1 MSKILLALLVLLSL
15 MLASAGAQSGR
26 RKLPVAGPTPTPNAS
41 PSPTPTTTEPR
52 ASQVTAE
59 KNQDYRCSNDGTLA
73 HLIDD
78 PATVKGYLPKEVD
91 TRAEILEKPDPR
103 YTEEARRAGVQ
114 GIVVLRVLLGPTGS
128 IERIRVMR
136 RLPYGLTE
144 NAIRVACEIKFKP
157 AIKAGEKVPQWIAVE
172 YGFMLSKSS
181 IYGP

>member
-1 MSKILLALLVLLSL
+1 MSKIILVLLVLLLLTS
-15 MLASAGAQSGR
+15 ASAQSGR
-26 RKLPVAGPTPTPNAS
+26 RKPPVVSPTPTPGAS
-41 PSPTPTTTEPR
+41 PSPIPTTTDLRTP
-52 ASQVTAE
+52 QVTAE
-59 KNQDYRCSNDGTLA
+59 KNQDYRCSDDGTLA

-91 TRAEILEKPDPR
+91 TRAEIIEKPDPR
-103 YTEEARRAGVQ
+103 YTEEARKAGVQ
-114 GIVVLRVLLGPTGS
+114 GIVVLRVLLSPTGS

-144 NAIRVACEIKFKP
+144 NAIRVACKIKFKP
-157 AIKAGEKVPQWIAVE
+157 AIKGGEKVPQWIAVE

>member
-1 MSKILLALLVLLSL
+1 LIRALILIILV
-15 MLASAGAQSGR
+15 SAPAFAQSGR
-26 RKLPVAGPTPTPNAS
+26 RNLPPPPAPTPTPEAKPS
-41 PSPTPTTTEPR
+41 PSPTLPSREL
-52 ASQVTAE
+52 VTAE
-59 KNQDYRCSNDGTLA
+59 KDQDYRCTDDGTLA

-91 TRAEILEKPDPR
+91 TRAEILKKPDPR

-157 AIKAGEKVPQWIAVE
+157 AIKGGEKVPQWIAVE
-172 YGFMLSKSS
+172 YGFMLSRSS

>member
-1 MSKILLALLVLLSL
+1 MSKILLVLLVIFSL
-15 MLASAGAQSGR
+15 ALAGASAQSGR
-26 RKLPVAGPTPTPNAS
+26 RKPPVVSPAPTPAAS
-41 PSPTPTTTEPR
+41 PSPTPATTDPK

-59 KNQDYRCSNDGTLA
+59 KNEDYRCSDDGTLA

-78 PATVKGYLPKEVD
+78 HLTVKGYLPKEVD
-91 TRAEILEKPDPR
+91 TRAEILKKPDPR
-103 YTEEARRAGVQ
+103 YTEEARKAGVQ
-114 GIVVLRVLLGPTGS
+114 GTVVLRVLLGPTGS

-157 AIKAGEKVPQWIAVE
+157 AIKGGEKVPQWIAVE
-172 YGFMLSKSS
+172 YGFMLSRSS